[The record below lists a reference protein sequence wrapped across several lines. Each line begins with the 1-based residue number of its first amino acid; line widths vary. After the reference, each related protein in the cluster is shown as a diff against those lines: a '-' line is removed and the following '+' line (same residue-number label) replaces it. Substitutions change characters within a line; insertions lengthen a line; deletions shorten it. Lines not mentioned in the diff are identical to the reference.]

1 MIAALSGPAL
11 YEWGIRRGCSLDRNW
26 MAVAEHRGIHSLL
39 VEVCPGYVHG
49 AQKFYDWFG
58 RSVSFPESHCLC
70 LYNEFP
76 MQIQAQLCIQHFG
89 LRGAFSRPSFCRP
102 THWWWHSETAS
113 SAVVLPVP
121 RSGQFF
127 LVASQGP
134 LSLPLWAKLSPKLG
148 YGEALKKG
156 RSLVS
161 LEFVLKSLPSS

>member
-11 YEWGIRRGCSLDRNW
+11 YEWGIRRACSLDRNW

-127 LVASQGP
+127 FFGGITGPFVPPPVGKVESQIGV
-134 LSLPLWAKLSPKLG
+134 W
-148 YGEALKKG
+148 
-156 RSLVS
+156 RSL
-161 LEFVLKSLPSS
+161 EEG